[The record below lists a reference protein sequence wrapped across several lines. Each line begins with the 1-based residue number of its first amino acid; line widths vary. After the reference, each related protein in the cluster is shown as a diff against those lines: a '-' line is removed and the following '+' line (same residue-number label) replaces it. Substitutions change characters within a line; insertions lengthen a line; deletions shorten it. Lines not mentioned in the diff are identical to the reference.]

1 MNVTTQS
8 ELHPDDHIGLAP
20 HVRVQWEDAQESWVL
35 LYPKGNVRLNQPA
48 GEILRRCAE
57 DKTIRQVV
65 DELQEAFDMD
75 QSIAKDVLE
84 FLEVARG
91 KGWIRVGP

>member
-1 MNVTTQS
+1 MSTRG
-8 ELHPDDHIGLAP
+8 ELHPDDRVGLAP

-35 LYPKGNVRLNQPA
+35 LYPKGNVRLNETA
-48 GEILRRCAE
+48 GEILRRCTQ
-57 DKTIRQVV
+57 DRTIRDTV

-75 QSIAKDVLE
+75 QSIAEDVLE